1 MKIERSGSTTS
12 GVYSSSG
19 SVGSDSPVS
28 NCRSNQD
35 TASANISK
43 INTNQ
48 TTGNSAHVS
57 TLTIGTDPKKLE
69 ICRKLQ

>member
-1 MKIERSGSTTS
+1 MKIDRSGSSTS

-35 TASANISK
+35 IASANGSK
-43 INTNQ
+43 IDTNQ
-48 TTGNSAHVS
+48 TRGNSAHVS
-57 TLTIGTDPKKLE
+57 TLTIGTNPKKLE
-69 ICRKLQ
+69 ICRNIQ